1 MADKPWIPDDW
12 TFRNAGVAS
21 RFDDHVRETLPW
33 YDLATHGVAHFLRA
47 YVPEGG
53 LVYDVGA
60 STGNV
65 ARSVAETIESRS
77 LRFVGIEPSKQ
88 MVDIYDA
95 PGEIVCANAEEFPFE
110 EFDVAVL
117 FLVLMFIP
125 VAERRPLL
133 DRLKERLRPGGAI
146 LVVDKFPLPAGYLGS
161 SMYRW
166 TLKQKQSG
174 GISMEEIAEKE
185 LSLVGRQRPVVP
197 GLFDGFVEWLRVGE
211 FRGLIYTGAD
221 T

>member
-53 LVYDVGA
+53 LVYDIGA

-95 PGEIVCANAEEFPFE
+95 PGEIVQANAKEFPFE
-110 EFDVAVL
+110 EFDVAVGKPSGL
-117 FLVLMFIP
+117 AHPIQCFLDTDP
-125 VAERRPLL
+125 A
-133 DRLKERLRPGGAI
+133 GHA
-146 LVVDKFPLPAGYLGS
+146 LPAGL
-161 SMYRW
+161 
-166 TLKQKQSG
+166 LV
-174 GISMEEIAEKE
+174 EEAC
-185 LSLVGRQRPVVP
+185 
-197 GLFDGFVEWLRVGE
+197 DVE
-211 FRGLIYTGAD
+211 AD
-221 T
+221 LE

>member
-1 MADKPWIPDDW
+1 MTADGWIPDDW
-12 TFRNAGVAS
+12 TFRNAGVVS

-33 YDLATHGVAHFLRA
+33 YDLATHGV
-47 YVPEGG
+47 
-53 LVYDVGA
+53 
-60 STGNV
+60 
-65 ARSVAETIESRS
+65 
-77 LRFVGIEPSKQ
+77 
-88 MVDIYDA
+88 
-95 PGEIVCANAEEFPFE
+95 GEIIRANAEEFSFE

-117 FLVLMFIP
+117 FLVLMFVP
-125 VAERRPLL
+125 VPERRPLL

-146 LVVDKFPLPAGYLGS
+146 LVVDKFPLPPGYLGS

-211 FRGLIYTGAD
+211 FRGLIHTGAD